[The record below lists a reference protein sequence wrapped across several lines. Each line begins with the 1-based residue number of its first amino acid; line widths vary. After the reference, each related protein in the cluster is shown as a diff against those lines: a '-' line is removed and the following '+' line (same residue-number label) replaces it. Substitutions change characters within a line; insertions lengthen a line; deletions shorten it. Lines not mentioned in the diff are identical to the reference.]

1 MVSDHEPAEYA
12 IEKRGEVAPACR
24 CGYVLSS
31 ERGHKQE
38 SLIEIC
44 SLMTFLLIL
53 LGYAALM
60 IAFGA
65 LVSKRVRQASDFF
78 VAGRELSATLV
89 FSTLLA
95 ANIGAGSTVGAAG
108 LGYRDGLSAW
118 WWVGSAGI
126 GSLVLAFTV
135 GPKIWRVAR
144 EHNFY
149 TVGDYLEFRYNRAVR
164 GLAALLLWLGSL
176 TILAGQLIAVA
187 WILNV
192 VSGISKTAGCLIAAA
207 VCTTYFASGG
217 LHAAARVNAL
227 QLVVKLIGFGLA
239 LAYLLDSIGG
249 LTGMQKAVAAAGKA
263 DRAAY
268 FGFTGIGPAAMLRY
282 VAILAPSFIVSPGLL
297 QKVFGA
303 RDERAIR
310 LGVGLNAACLLIFA
324 IIPAILGV
332 IAYSQFPAL
341 DNRELALPTLLT
353 QSLPIWLGG
362 LLLGAIFAA
371 EVSTADAVLF
381 MLSTSLSKD
390 LYQAFI
396 RPQADE
402 REMMIV
408 ARVTAIAC
416 GAIGAL
422 LGILLETVI
431 SALTIFYT
439 LLTAALFLPLIAGL
453 YSKRVTARA
462 ATATMLV
469 SVTVTSV
476 LEIITQASEK
486 WGLPYTI
493 FSVIKALRDAWEAT
507 GGQLGAPPSI
517 WGIGIGVVV
526 MLAVSAF
533 EKRA

>member
-1 MVSDHEPAEYA
+1 
-12 IEKRGEVAPACR
+12 
-24 CGYVLSS
+24 
-31 ERGHKQE
+31 
-38 SLIEIC
+38 
-44 SLMTFLLIL
+44 MTFLLIL
-53 LGYAALM
+53 IGYAALM

-65 LVSKRVRQASDFF
+65 LASRRVRQSSDFF
-78 VAGRELSATLV
+78 VAGRELKAGLV

-135 GPKIWRVAR
+135 GPRIWRLAR
-144 EHNFY
+144 KHNLY

-164 GLAALLLWLGSL
+164 GLVALLLWFGSL
-176 TILAGQLIAVA
+176 SILAGQLIAVA

-192 VSGISKTAGCLIAAA
+192 ISGMSKTAGCLIAAA

-217 LHAAARVNAL
+217 LHTAARVNAL

-239 LAYLLDSIGG
+239 LVYLLDSIGG
-249 LTGMQKAVAAAGKA
+249 LTGIEKAVAAAGKV
-263 DRAAY
+263 DIAAY
-268 FGFTGIGPAAMLRY
+268 FGFMGTGPAATLRY

-303 RDERAIR
+303 RDERAVR
-310 LGVGLNAACLLIFA
+310 FGVGLNAVCLLVFA

-332 IAYSQFPAL
+332 IAYGQFPAL

-353 QSLPIWLGG
+353 QSLPLWLGG

-396 RPQADE
+396 RPQADD
-402 REMMIV
+402 REMMLV
-408 ARVTAIAC
+408 VRATAIAC
-416 GAIGAL
+416 GVIGAL

-453 YSKRVTARA
+453 YSKRVTART

-469 SVTVTSV
+469 SVTVTSA
-476 LEIITQASEK
+476 LEIITQTSEK
-486 WGLPYTI
+486 WGTSSTI
-493 FSVIKALRDAWEAT
+493 SVVIKALREAWEAT
-507 GGQLGAPPSI
+507 GGQLGIPPSI
-517 WGIGIGVVV
+517 WGIAAGVIV
-526 MLAVSAF
+526 MLASIAV